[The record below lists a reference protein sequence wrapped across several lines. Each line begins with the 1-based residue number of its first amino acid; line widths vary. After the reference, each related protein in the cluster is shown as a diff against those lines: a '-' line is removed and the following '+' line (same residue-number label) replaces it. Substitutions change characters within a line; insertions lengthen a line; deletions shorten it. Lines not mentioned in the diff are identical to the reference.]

1 MCINDRDSRFLWAN
15 ENFVRLIGK
24 TKQEIIGL
32 VDTNKDHK
40 DHDRTVMDLGK
51 PLLNFHENI
60 DVVLVP
66 GTPVVPVITTKKR
79 LLRKDSEIVGVAV
92 CFALDNAED
101 AEKLALDSVKHNVQD
116 VDASAVG
123 AGLS

>member
-1 MCINDRDSRFLWAN
+1 M
-15 ENFVRLIGK
+15 RLIGK

-32 VDTNKDHK
+32 IDTNKDHK
-40 DHDRTVMDLGK
+40 YHDRTVMDLGK

-60 DVVLVP
+60 DGVLMP
-66 GTPVVPVITTKKR
+66 GTPLVPVNTRTKKG
-79 LLRKDSEIVGVAV
+79 LLRKDSKIVGVAV

-116 VDASAVG
+116 VEASAVG
-123 AGLS
+123 GGLSSNHLQQAG